1 MRYVHTNDD
10 GSIGLWSCVPLR
22 VVRTSDKDVFT
33 VSGVSRNATQT
44 ILQGSWGKKPGS
56 AIIVGGGAFDVA
68 DLEVNSLPG
77 YTIEFPDF
85 DEDIKAKL
93 HSSQADRIVGH
104 RKGTKAEIPADYSFR
119 AAWKATGTS
128 IAVDMP
134 KAKEVTRE
142 RLRKERKPLME
153 ALDIEAMKAVEA
165 KDDAKL
171 SEVAGEKQRLRDI
184 TALPEIDAATTP
196 DQLKA
201 IKVE

>member
-1 MRYVHTNDD
+1 VMRYVHTNDD
-10 GSIGLWSCVPLR
+10 GSIGLWACVPLR
-22 VVRTSDKDVFT
+22 IIRTSDGKVFT

-44 ILQGSWGKKPGS
+44 ILEAGQ
-56 AIIVGGGAFDVA
+56 AFVVGDQNFDVA
-68 DLEVNSLPG
+68 DLEANSLDG
-77 YTIEFPDF
+77 HTIEFPDF
-85 DEDIKAKL
+85 ENDIKAKL

-119 AAWKATGTS
+119 AAWKATGSS

-153 ALDIEAMKAVEA
+153 ALDVEAMKAVET

-171 SEVAGEKQRLRDI
+171 AEVAGEKQRLRDI

-201 IKVE
+201 IKAE